1 MEPSSS
7 TANKAVY
14 RASPSSASSSAQVAP
29 AAAAAAPTPVA
40 APVLTVP
47 VVSVPATIFLKLGD
61 DEDVIECDLP
71 VKTYAELVYFF
82 YNEYGLKPQVHK
94 IAKIRK
100 LPNILVR
107 NDKDVARIK
116 AGDTLQLVLADVLA
130 SD

>member
-29 AAAAAAPTPVA
+29 VAALTPVA
-40 APVLTVP
+40 APVLAIP

>member
-1 MEPSSS
+1 MTLKSASFRASAFSS
-7 TANKAVY
+7 
-14 RASPSSASSSAQVAP
+14 ASPSASVVPATAAP
-29 AAAAAAPTPVA
+29 AAVSAPILA
-40 APVLTVP
+40 VP

-116 AGDTLQLVLADVLA
+116 AGDTLQLVLVQTADAPA
-130 SD
+130 SI